1 MHSYRH
7 IIIKLVWTAP
17 VIIPLTAPWSRQ
29 SVDCNPFR
37 MFEAHQN
44 LSIQLVIFLSFA
56 IAICSSLPNATSC
69 GHRCGG
75 GDCIQLDQLCDGTA
89 NCLDG
94 SDETAAMCGKV
105 WCPGY
110 AFRCNYGACIA
121 STAVCD
127 GVQDCVDGSDEQGWL
142 CRAQMQQANCDNW
155 EMYCSSGQCMP
166 YSKLCDGIRDCRD
179 GDDELESL
187 CEGVVI
193 PTTTIS
199 STTSTTTKSAINSII
214 PRVAMTR
221 KPPQANPIQEN
232 EECVVPQ
239 LPNVIV
245 RHFTQAILTA
255 GSRVANGTRI
265 YYDCPAEHR
274 LKGDNQNICQDALWA
289 RKFPYCE
296 TPQAYIFSL
305 VIVLFCCLI
314 VVLVFLIWRVRRENG
329 TRRQR
334 EEHIWLVETN
344 SNLPEPTAIRKV

>member
-1 MHSYRH
+1 
-7 IIIKLVWTAP
+7 
-17 VIIPLTAPWSRQ
+17 
-29 SVDCNPFR
+29 
-37 MFEAHQN
+37 MFGAHQN
-44 LSIQLVIFLSFA
+44 LSIQLVIFLSLA
-56 IAICSSLPNATSC
+56 VAICLGSQNEISC

-75 GDCIQLDQLCDGTA
+75 GDCIQLDQLCDGSA

-94 SDETAAMCGKV
+94 SDETVAMCEKV

-110 AFRCNYGACIA
+110 AFRCSYGACIA

-179 GDDELESL
+179 GDDELKSL
-187 CEGVVI
+187 CEGVTI
-193 PTTTIS
+193 PTTTVS
-199 STTSTTTKSAINSII
+199 STTSTTKESSIHRI
-214 PRVAMTR
+214 TPTVPVTR
-221 KPPQANPIQEN
+221 KAPRQNPLQEN

-245 RHFTQAILTA
+245 RHFTDAILTV

-274 LKGDNQNICQDALWA
+274 LKGENQNICQDALWA

-296 TPQAYIFSL
+296 SKLCVYQK
-305 VIVLFCCLI
+305 
-314 VVLVFLIWRVRRENG
+314 FL
-329 TRRQR
+329 
-334 EEHIWLVETN
+334 HLY
-344 SNLPEPTAIRKV
+344 